1 MDGDGPATVEVAE
14 AIEKE
19 WQILRDEADSAQA
32 WLEEHRMPQ
41 SAASSLLMTASFK
54 STALSNVIAS
64 PLAGSDI
71 TFDMGQVS
79 MRDR

>member
-1 MDGDGPATVEVAE
+1 MAGSIVGTDGLEIHPLPHNA
-14 AIEKE
+14 
-19 WQILRDEADSAQA
+19 QRDEPLTMA
-32 WLEEHRMPQ
+32 
-41 SAASSLLMTASFK
+41 ASFK